1 MRYYWLRWGAILL
14 LLAVSVIALVIGGSN
29 QESKHTAVRA
39 PGNVEFNYGEVR
51 NGNRTEGSYETLD
64 FNGEKWDLSSKD
76 GSIIRVS
83 EGFELKLSPG
93 ETVVESE
100 VDYGSF
106 PAQGYFQSVPWEGRI
121 LQFKRMFTDEKGQ
134 VHDLH
139 VVTISVLVHK
149 PHSPL
154 PPLKGEMA
162 VCTALSHRE
171 GCGWWE

>member
-1 MRYYWLRWGAILL
+1 MRYYWLRWGAIFL
-14 LLAVSVIALVIGGSN
+14 LLAAFVIAVVVGGSN
-29 QESKHTAVRA
+29 QESKHTTARA
-39 PGNVEFNYGEVR
+39 PGNVEFNY
-51 NGNRTEGSYETLD
+51 TEGLNAGKPEYFYETLF
-64 FNGEKWDLSSKD
+64 FNSERWNLSSKD

-100 VDYGSF
+100 VNYGSF

-121 LQFKRMFTDEKGQ
+121 LQFKRTFTDQRGR

-171 GCGWWE
+171 DCGWWE